1 LFDYLLFLFIKN
13 IINIINNNN
22 IRREVDKSNTPSK
35 VNALFGKIRILKD
48 EKINN
53 IFSQSPK
60 KASPLA
66 TSKLAPAYYYQKLHE
81 EQISHHKK
89 LDFTAS
95 GISKDLG
102 CNNGSLYKS
111 SFTSNQKKKNSNAD
125 ENENKTSLNTENNGK
140 KFSGKNSTIL
150 DFLIKK

>member
-1 LFDYLLFLFIKN
+1 LFDYLLFLLIK
-13 IINIINNNN
+13 NIINNNN
-22 IRREVDKSNTPSK
+22 IRNEVDKSNTPSK
-35 VNALFGKIRILKD
+35 ANALFGKSSILKD

-66 TSKLAPAYYYQKLHE
+66 TSKLAPAYYYQNLHE

-89 LDFTAS
+89 HDFTAS

-102 CNNGSLYKS
+102 SQNGSLYKS
-111 SFTSNQKKKNSNAD
+111 SFISNQKKKNSNAD
-125 ENENKTSLNTENNGK
+125 ENENNTSLKTVNNGK
-140 KFSGKNSTIL
+140 KFTGKNSTIL